1 MSYSYS
7 TNGEQFH
14 GKFDT
19 PEQAAI
25 EGFTKH
31 PEQQAVEI
39 GEAITHPTEHYVS
52 ARSIVDDM
60 KCAADD
66 TAGEAAED
74 WLDYATEEQLAEL
87 EALVAAWVNE
97 VDPPTFWGIGNT
109 HSITRAEL
117 VSKGWLQGE
126 SA

>member
-39 GEAITHPTEHYVS
+39 GEAITHPWLNRAIETAQKSSEAYGETLAGAS
-52 ARSIVDDM
+52 RSLTTAGN
-60 KCAADD
+60 AAD
-66 TAGEAAED
+66 
-74 WLDYATEEQLAEL
+74 LQATVET
-87 EALVAAWVNE
+87 LVAA
-97 VDPPTFWGIGNT
+97 GAA
-109 HSITRAEL
+109 RAQAPDGGALQTGPEL
-117 VSKGWLQGE
+117 CYRE
-126 SA
+126 E

>member
-74 WLDYATEEQLAEL
+74 WLDYATEEQLA
-87 EALVAAWVNE
+87 
-97 VDPPTFWGIGNT
+97 
-109 HSITRAEL
+109 
-117 VSKGWLQGE
+117 
-126 SA
+126 